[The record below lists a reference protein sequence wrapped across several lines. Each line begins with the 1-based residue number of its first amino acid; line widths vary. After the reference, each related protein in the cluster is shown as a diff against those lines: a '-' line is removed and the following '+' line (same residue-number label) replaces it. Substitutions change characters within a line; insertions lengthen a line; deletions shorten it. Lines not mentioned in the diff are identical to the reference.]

1 MTTHSSTQRSSDT
14 HWPTSARRLRIR
26 VPTARPPSDKGAPTF
41 VLNRPITG
49 LKVGMRHEG
58 SWRSWMLIVEE
69 WQGFLRRDGAT
80 PVVVKT
86 GERTAAEGERTR
98 ALVAEWAQSVDCGI
112 SGLGTCGS
120 CTSWSVHDAV
130 SLEKQKRPAIVAVT
144 SEFAQHAHN
153 MANHLGH
160 KDLKVLVL
168 PYPLEAR
175 PEEELR
181 KIAFEYY
188 PKFLELLG
196 TTAAQGAPAARGE
209 SK

>member
-1 MTTHSSTQRSSDT
+1 MTTRTATSTSPATRAQ
-14 HWPTSARRLRIR
+14 PGAPGARRIAIR
-26 VPTARPPSDKGAPTF
+26 VPTARPPSDTGAPAF
-41 VLNRPITG
+41 LLDRGIAG

-58 SWRSWMLIVEE
+58 SWRSWMLIVDE
-69 WQGFLRRDGAT
+69 WQRFLVRHGAT

-98 ALVAEWAQSVDCGI
+98 ELVKKWAESVDCGI

-144 SEFAQHAHN
+144 EEFAQHAHN

-160 KDLKVLVL
+160 KNLKVLVF

-175 PEEELR
+175 PEDELK

-188 PKFLELLG
+188 PKFLQMLG
-196 TTAAQGAPAARGE
+196 AT
-209 SK
+209 K

>member
-1 MTTHSSTQRSSDT
+1 MTATAARSLET
-14 HWPTSARRLRIR
+14 APAARRLRIR
-26 VPTARPPSDKGAPTF
+26 RPTARPPSDTGAPAF
-41 VLNRPITG
+41 VLNRPIAG

-80 PVVVKT
+80 PVVVQT

-98 ALVAEWAQSVDCGI
+98 ALVAEWAASVDCGI

-144 SEFAQHAHN
+144 EEFAQHAHN

-175 PEEELR
+175 PEDELR
-181 KIAFEYY
+181 EIARDYY

-196 TTAAQGAPAARGE
+196 ATR
-209 SK
+209 

>member
-1 MTTHSSTQRSSDT
+1 MTADSSAQRSSDS

-26 VPTARPPSDKGAPTF
+26 VPTARPPSEIGAPTF
-41 VLNRPITG
+41 VLNRPIAG

-58 SWRSWMLIVEE
+58 SWRSWMLIVDE

-196 TTAAQGAPAARGE
+196 ASASRGA
-209 SK
+209 KK

>member
-1 MTTHSSTQRSSDT
+1 MTAAAPRNAETA
-14 HWPTSARRLRIR
+14 PTARRLRIR
-26 VPTARPPSDKGAPTF
+26 RPTARPPSDTGAPAF
-41 VLNRPITG
+41 LLNRPIAG
-49 LKVGMRHEG
+49 LKVGLRHEG

-69 WQGFLRRDGAT
+69 WQGFLRHDGAT
-80 PVVVKT
+80 PVVVQT

-98 ALVAEWAQSVDCGI
+98 ALVSEWAASVDCGI

-144 SEFAQHAHN
+144 EEFAQHAHN

-160 KDLKVLVL
+160 KNLKVLVL

-175 PEEELR
+175 PEDELR
-181 KIAFEYY
+181 QIARDFY

-196 TTAAQGAPAARGE
+196 ATR
-209 SK
+209 

>member
-1 MTTHSSTQRSSDT
+1 MTAAAPHRSAA
-14 HWPTSARRLRIR
+14 PAAARRLRIR
-26 VPTARPPSDKGAPTF
+26 RPTARPPSDSGAPTF
-41 VLNRPITG
+41 LLNRPIAG
-49 LKVGMRHEG
+49 LKVGLRHEG

-80 PVVVKT
+80 PVVVQT

-98 ALVAEWAQSVDCGI
+98 ALVAEWAAEVDCGI

-144 SEFAQHAHN
+144 EEFAQHAHN

-175 PEEELR
+175 PEDELR
-181 KIAFEYY
+181 QIALDYY
-188 PKFLELLG
+188 PKFLDLLG
-196 TTAAQGAPAARGE
+196 ATR
-209 SK
+209 

>member
-1 MTTHSSTQRSSDT
+1 MTAGSTASA
-14 HWPTSARRLRIR
+14 PTTPTAVGARRLRIR
-26 VPTARPPSDKGAPTF
+26 VPTARPPSETGAPAF
-41 VLNRPITG
+41 VLDRPIAG
-49 LKVGMRHEG
+49 LKVGLRHEG
-58 SWRSWMLIVEE
+58 SWRSWILIVDE
-69 WQGFLRRDGAT
+69 WSKFLRRDGAT

-86 GERTAAEGERTR
+86 GERTSAEGERTR
-98 ALVAEWAQSVDCGI
+98 ALVADWAASVDCGV

-144 SEFAQHAHN
+144 EEFAQHAHN

-160 KDLKVLVL
+160 KNLKVLVL

-175 PEEELR
+175 PEDELK

-188 PKFLELLG
+188 PKFLEMLG
-196 TTAAQGAPAARGE
+196 ATAAAGAKR
-209 SK
+209 